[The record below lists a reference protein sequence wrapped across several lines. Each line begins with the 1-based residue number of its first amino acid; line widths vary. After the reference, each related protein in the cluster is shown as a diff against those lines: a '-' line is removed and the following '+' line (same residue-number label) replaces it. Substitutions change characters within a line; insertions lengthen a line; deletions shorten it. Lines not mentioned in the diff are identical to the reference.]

1 MQDTPIIVHTSILIN
16 APIEEVW
23 DAVINPVTVK
33 KYFFGTDMVT
43 DWAIGSPICFRGTWE
58 GKPYEDKGIV
68 QTFVPQSSLS
78 YTYKAG
84 SDERPD
90 APENYYLV
98 TYTLMPKDE
107 GVELSIS
114 QTSDD
119 AEKATHSEG
128 NWNML
133 LGEIKKLLE
142 HK

>member
-1 MQDTPIIVHTSILIN
+1 MQDTPIIVNTSILIN
-16 APIEEVW
+16 ATLDEVW
-23 DAVINPVTVK
+23 DAVTNPITVK

-43 DWAIGSPICFRGTWE
+43 DWSIGNPIYFRGTWE

-68 QTFVPQSSLS
+68 KTFVPGQSLS

-90 APENYYLV
+90 VPENYYLV
-98 TYTLMPKDE
+98 TYTVAQKDM

-119 AEKATHSEG
+119 AEKAKHSEG

-142 HK
+142 TK